1 MKNKT
6 NQINRIEFNSYE
18 NEIHVTCVVFE
29 GNLSFETEVILSNS
43 WFNPLLL
50 FLQRENS
57 IELLDEAIER
67 IPFPDGS
74 MQYSILTD
82 QLAENNI
89 QWEELLGCN
98 IQPKRIRA

>member
-1 MKNKT
+1 MNNQT

-18 NEIHVTCVVFE
+18 NQIHVTCVVFE
-29 GNLSFETEVILSNS
+29 GNLSFETVVILSHS

-50 FLQRENS
+50 FLQRKNPT
-57 IELLDEAIER
+57 ELLDEKIER

-74 MQYSILTD
+74 VQYSILTC
-82 QLAENNI
+82 QLEKNNI
-89 QWEELLGCN
+89 EWEELLGCN